1 MALSL
6 FGTKLGM
13 TRVFNEAGA
22 AVPVTA
28 IQVGPCVVT
37 QVRTVENDGY
47 AAVQIGYGDVKPRN
61 STMAQI
67 AHDHKAGTSPKR
79 HHGEFKV
86 AADKLGEFTLGQTI
100 TAEALK
106 DAKYVDVIGT
116 SKGKGMAGVMKRYH
130 FKGMFA
136 SHGCERKHRSP
147 GSQSGH
153 ATNRGY
159 AGKIKK
165 GKRMQGQMGNERV
178 TVRSLDVVRVEPEK
192 NLILVKGPV
201 PGANQGIVMIRLA
214 ARLSRSKQ
222 AKLAAAAAK

>member
-1 MALSL
+1 MALTL

-22 AVPVTA
+22 AIPVTV

-37 QVRTVENDGY
+37 QIRTVDNDGY
-47 AAVQIGYGDVKPRN
+47 SAVQIGYEDVKPRN
-61 STMAQI
+61 STMPQI
-67 AHDHKAGTSPKR
+67 AHDHKAGTTPKR
-79 HHGEFKV
+79 HHGEFLIEGD
-86 AADKLGEFTLGQTI
+86 ALAEFTLGQSI
-100 TAEALK
+100 TADALK

-130 FKGMFA
+130 FKGLCA
-136 SHGCERKHRSP
+136 SHGTERKHRSP

-178 TVRSLDVVRVEPEK
+178 TVRSLDLIRIDAEQ
-192 NLILVKGPV
+192 NIILVKGPV
-201 PGANQGIVMIRLA
+201 PGANRGLVMIRPA
-214 ARLSRSKQ
+214 VRLNRSKLKKV
-222 AKLAAAAAK
+222 ADAAAK